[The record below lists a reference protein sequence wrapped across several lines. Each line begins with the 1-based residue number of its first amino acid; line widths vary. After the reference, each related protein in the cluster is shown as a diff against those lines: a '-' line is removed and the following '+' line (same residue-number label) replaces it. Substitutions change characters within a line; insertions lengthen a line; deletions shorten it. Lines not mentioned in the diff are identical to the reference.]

1 MCVQKWPSNK
11 KKTKKTKQNKI
22 KRRPFFLYYLKSI
35 RICLAFDPKL
45 KNKMIIELFSKE
57 FYLIIISFLAS
68 FIMVALFK

>member
-1 MCVQKWPSNK
+1 M
-11 KKTKKTKQNKI
+11 
-22 KRRPFFLYYLKSI
+22 

-68 FIMVALFK
+68 FMMVAFIYLWKFMPYTFFLTKIDIENENGNDQFNY